1 MCQDFGKHP
10 VVIPNGGEESKKISP
25 CGDCVKTAFMLRVA
39 SARTVVELARSSYLT
54 VRPELRRRAP
64 MGFSHSLT
72 NVRDL
77 GFLPE
82 PALSI
87 AEGVEMTREKDRRS
101 VIATQSLRVGED

>member
-1 MCQDFGKHP
+1 
-10 VVIPNGGEESKKISP
+10 
-25 CGDCVKTAFMLRVA
+25 
-39 SARTVVELARSSYLT
+39 
-54 VRPELRRRAP
+54 

-87 AEGVEMTREKDRRS
+87 AEGVEMTREKETGVR
-101 VIATQSLRVGED
+101 SLRHGLCEWARISTDLRRLLITRGKS

>member
-1 MCQDFGKHP
+1 
-10 VVIPNGGEESKKISP
+10 
-25 CGDCVKTAFMLRVA
+25 MLRVA

-87 AEGVEMTREKDRRS
+87 AEGVEMTREKETGVR
-101 VIATQSLRVGED
+101 SLRHSLCEWARINLIFDRC

>member
-1 MCQDFGKHP
+1 
-10 VVIPNGGEESKKISP
+10 
-25 CGDCVKTAFMLRVA
+25 
-39 SARTVVELARSSYLT
+39 
-54 VRPELRRRAP
+54 

-77 GFLPE
+77 GFLPK